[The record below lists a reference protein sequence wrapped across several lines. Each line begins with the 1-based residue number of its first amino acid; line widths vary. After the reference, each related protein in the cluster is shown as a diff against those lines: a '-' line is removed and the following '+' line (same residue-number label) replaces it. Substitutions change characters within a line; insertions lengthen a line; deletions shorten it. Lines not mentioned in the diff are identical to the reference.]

1 MEMEY
6 LYILAGGCGTTKYNL
21 KFLSDNK
28 CSLEV
33 YNNWMGGFDGK
44 YKYLLSGT
52 YEKKGN
58 YYYIIL
64 QKYTNLYE
72 EVQIEKDFIQLY
84 SLEFIVLDNIIPF
97 NEGSNEYGFCI
108 AANGPIVNKDL
119 EFDSIMICNAIQDFF
134 EENEFDEMQHK
145 IFKKMDKCKFIKV

>member
-1 MEMEY
+1 MEY

-21 KFLSDNK
+21 KFLSENK

-33 YNNWMGGFDGK
+33 YNNWMGRIGDK
-44 YKYLLSGT
+44 YKYLFFGT
-52 YEKKGN
+52 YNKKGN
-58 YYYIIL
+58 YYYILL

-84 SLEFIVLDNIIPF
+84 SLEFIVLDSIVPF
-97 NEGSNEYGFCI
+97 NEGSNEYQFCT

-119 EFDSIMICNAIQDFF
+119 EFDSIIICNVIQQCIIK
-134 EENEFDEMQHK
+134 ENEFDVMQHK
-145 IFKKMDKCKFIKV
+145 IFKNMDKCKFIKV